1 MSLVWKLRSHAAT
14 SVTPTPAEERMPYLK
29 TTANP
34 PTDLHYVDLGSGQ
47 PVVLIHGWPV
57 SHRMWESQIFALTD
71 AGYRCIAYDRR
82 GAGNS
87 GRPAGGYDYDTFAS
101 DLNDLMTQLDVRDA
115 VLVGFSMGGGEV
127 ARYIAR
133 YGTQRVA
140 KAALL
145 ASVTPF
151 LLKTSDNPGGVDK
164 AVFDGMI
171 DGVKKNRVE
180 FLDQFFPAFYNYEP
194 NKGVTADLLSFS
206 KWIAYTASPLATA
219 QCIAAFGTTDFR
231 ADLKKITV
239 PTLVAHGDA
248 DRIVPFDIS
257 GKLAHEQIRGSR
269 LEVIKGAPHGF
280 SATHGEQ
287 LSELLMDFLGG

>member
-1 MSLVWKLRSHAAT
+1 VETALAPGDIRNADPV
-14 SVTPTPAEERMPYLK
+14 EESMPRLK

-34 PTDLHYVDLGSGQ
+34 STDLYYVDLGSGQ
-47 PVVLIHGWPV
+47 PVVLIHGWLM
-57 SHRMWESQIFALTD
+57 SHRVWESQITALTD

-82 GAGNS
+82 GFGDS
-87 GRPAGGYDYDTFAS
+87 GKPAGGYDYDSFAS

-127 ARYIAR
+127 ARFIAR

-140 KAALL
+140 KAALIS
-145 ASVTPF
+145 SVTPF

-171 DGVKKNRVE
+171 EGVKKNRVE
-180 FLDQFFPAFYNYEP
+180 FLEQFFPVYYNFEP
-194 NKGVTADLLSFS
+194 NTGVSADLLSFS
-206 KWIAYTASPLATA
+206 KWMAYAASPLGSV
-219 QCIAAFGTTDFR
+219 QCITAFGTTDFR

-248 DRIVPFDIS
+248 DHIVPFEIS
-257 GKLAHEQIRGSR
+257 GKLAHEQIKGSR

-280 SATHGEQ
+280 AATHGER
-287 LSELLMDFLGG
+287 LSELLLDFLGG